1 MADKTLQ
8 FIQTTPEQL
17 QEAIIRGVKIEIN
30 KLQENFQPKQP
41 EELMTRNEVKDFLK
55 VDLST
60 VHNWTK
66 KGKLKSYGLGHRI
79 YYKRSEVEQ
88 AILPLNNQQ
97 NDRLR

>member
-1 MADKTLQ
+1 MAEKTLQ
-8 FIQTTPEQL
+8 FIQITPEQL
-17 QEAIIRGVKIEIN
+17 QEAIIRGVKVEID
-30 KLQENFQPKQP
+30 KLQDKFQPKQP

-88 AILPLNNQQ
+88 AILPL
-97 NDRLR
+97 

>member
-1 MADKTLQ
+1 MAEKTLQ
-8 FIQTTPEQL
+8 FIQITPEQL
-17 QEAIIRGVKIEIN
+17 QEAIITGVKVEID
-30 KLQENFQPKQP
+30 KLQDKFQPKQP

-88 AILPLNNQQ
+88 AILPL
-97 NDRLR
+97 

>member
-1 MADKTLQ
+1 MAEKTLQ
-8 FIQTTPEQL
+8 FIQIAPEQL
-17 QEAIIRGVKIEIN
+17 QEAIIKGVKVEIDN
-30 KLQENFQPKQP
+30 LQKNFQPKQP

-88 AILPLNNQQ
+88 AILPL
-97 NDRLR
+97 